1 MDDGKYAEARGAFER
16 SIRTNPQFA
25 PAHTNLGNAFVALK
39 LEGTVFQEFLA
50 AIAIDPKD
58 AVALYNVGL
67 IYGR

>member
-39 LEGTVFQEFLA
+39 LEGAVFQEFLA
-50 AIAIDPKD
+50 RHRYRAERRRGFI
-58 AVALYNVGL
+58 
-67 IYGR
+67 